1 MKLMLKSTPRVN
13 GSGINDVSEL
23 TLQGLFDSEET
34 SLLRYAFSLVGR
46 RAVAEE
52 IVQEVFLQLH
62 TRWDEVDSPKAWIY
76 RCVRN
81 RAYDH
86 LRNSK
91 RESLNSEEETF
102 QSSVAEG
109 EPPDDS
115 LVQMESIAALRKML
129 EELDESDR
137 QLVKLKYFSN
147 LKYREISSETGLNV
161 GNIGYR
167 LHHILKELA
176 DKLRKLGFDEK
187 P

>member
-1 MKLMLKSTPRVN
+1 MKKLNRL
-13 GSGINDVSEL
+13 
-23 TLQGLFDSEET
+23 
-34 SLLRYAFSLVGR
+34 SLVLSICIGILATAPAASQTTSQQGAKKFGTLLSMLDR
-46 RAVAEE
+46 LYVDRIEMDKLVETA
-52 IVQEVFLQLH
+52 IV
-62 TRWDEVDSPKAWIY
+62 
-76 RCVRN
+76 
-81 RAYDH
+81 
-86 LRNSK
+86 
-91 RESLNSEEETF
+91 
-102 QSSVAEG
+102 
-109 EPPDDS
+109 
-115 LVQMESIAALRKML
+115 KML